1 MNLSLSPRDP
11 SRSGILSRR
20 ARRLIV
26 HGAAFSL
33 IVTLA
38 ACAKKEQ
45 KPAAKPPVPV
55 AIATVERKTV
65 PVQIKA
71 IGNVEPYATV
81 AVKAQVNGEV
91 LKVHF
96 TEGQDVKRGDLL
108 FAIDPRT
115 YQAAVKKAEANLS
128 RNLVQARNARQD
140 AERYAQLVKDGIVTS
155 EQYEQ
160 YRTRAEAF
168 AADVSAD
175 RAAVENAKVEL
186 SYCFIRSPLTGR
198 TGNLAA
204 HAGNIVKANENPP
217 LVTINQITPVYVT
230 FSIPE
235 KDLAEIKRRMAA
247 GKLAVEATIP
257 NDAGPAEQ
265 GIISFLDNT
274 VDVATGTIKLK
285 GTFGNRARRLWPGQ
299 FANVV
304 VTLAARPNAIVVPT
318 QAIQTG
324 QSGPYVFVVKAD
336 SSVEIRHVTPGIAY
350 EGVTII
356 EQGLAPGERVVTDGQ
371 MRLTPKAKVTEK
383 PGPGTRDQG
392 PAKLRQA
399 SGQPKGQQP

>member
-1 MNLSLSPRDP
+1 MTMLSATSGGRRPLIHFLRSPA
-11 SRSGILSRR
+11 GVKVLVL
-20 ARRLIV
+20 LIPLV
-26 HGAAFSL
+26 FG
-33 IVTLA
+33 

-45 KPAAKPPVPV
+45 KPKAKPPVPV
-55 AIATVERKTV
+55 ALATVERKTI

-81 AVKAQVNGEV
+81 AVKAQVSGEV

-96 TEGQDVKRGDLL
+96 SEGQDVKRGDRL
-108 FAIDPRT
+108 FSIDLRT
-115 YQAAVKKAEANLS
+115 YQAALRKAEANLS
-128 RNLVQARNARQD
+128 RNQVQARNARQD
-140 AERYAQLVKDGIVTS
+140 AERYAQLVKDGIVTQ

-168 AADVSAD
+168 AADVAAD

-186 SYCFIRSPLTGR
+186 SYCSIRSPLNGR
-198 TGNLAA
+198 TGNLAV

-235 KDLAEIKRRMAA
+235 KDLSEIKRRMAG

-257 NDAGPAEQ
+257 NDNGPAEQ

-274 VDVATGTIKLK
+274 VDMATGTIKLK
-285 GTFGNRARRLWPGQ
+285 GTFENRGRRLWPGQ

-304 VTLAARPNAIVVPT
+304 VTLSARPDAVVVPT
-318 QAIQTG
+318 QALQTG

-336 SSVEIRHVTPGIAY
+336 SSVEIRPVTPGIAH
-350 EGVTII
+350 EGFTIV
-356 EQGLAPGERVVTDGQ
+356 EQGLAPGETVVTDGQ
-371 MRLTPKAKVTEK
+371 MRLTPNAKVSA
-383 PGPGTRDQG
+383 RQ
-392 PAKLRQA
+392 PAGGGKA
-399 SGQPKGQQP
+399 APAPAPAAGKHP

>member
-1 MNLSLSPRDP
+1 MTMLSATSGGRRPLIHFLCSPA
-11 SRSGILSRR
+11 GVKVLVL
-20 ARRLIV
+20 LIPLV
-26 HGAAFSL
+26 FG
-33 IVTLA
+33 

-45 KPAAKPPVPV
+45 KPKAKPPVPV
-55 AIATVERKTV
+55 ALATVERKTI

-81 AVKAQVNGEV
+81 AVKAQVSGEV

-96 TEGQDVKRGDLL
+96 SEGQDAKRGDLL
-108 FAIDPRT
+108 FTIDPRT
-115 YQAAVKKAEANLS
+115 YQAALRKAEANLS
-128 RNLVQARNARQD
+128 RNRVQARNARQD
-140 AERYAQLVKDGIVTS
+140 AERYAQLVKDGIVTQ

-168 AADVSAD
+168 AADVAAD
-175 RAAVENAKVEL
+175 LAAVENAKVEL
-186 SYCFIRSPLTGR
+186 SYCSIRSR
-198 TGNLAA
+198 TGNLAV

-235 KDLAEIKRRMAA
+235 KDLSEIKRRMAG

-257 NDAGPAEQ
+257 NDNGPTEQ

-274 VDVATGTIKLK
+274 VDMATGTIKLK
-285 GTFGNRARRLWPGQ
+285 GTFENRGRRLWPGQ

-304 VTLAARPNAIVVPT
+304 VTLSARPDAVVVPT
-318 QAIQTG
+318 QALQTG

-336 SSVEIRHVTPGIAY
+336 SSVEIRPVTPGIAH
-350 EGVTII
+350 EGFTII
-356 EQGLAPGERVVTDGQ
+356 EQGLAPGETVVTDGQ
-371 MRLTPKAKVTEK
+371 MRLTPNAKVMEK
-383 PGPGTRDQG
+383 QRPGGGDQG
-392 PAKLRQA
+392 PAK
-399 SGQPKGQQP
+399 SGQATGQSPGSHP

>member
-1 MNLSLSPRDP
+1 M
-11 SRSGILSRR
+11 
-20 ARRLIV
+20 
-26 HGAAFSL
+26 
-33 IVTLA
+33 
-38 ACAKKEQ
+38 
-45 KPAAKPPVPV
+45 
-55 AIATVERKTV
+55 
-65 PVQIKA
+65 
-71 IGNVEPYATV
+71 
-81 AVKAQVNGEV
+81 
-91 LKVHF
+91 
-96 TEGQDVKRGDLL
+96 
-108 FAIDPRT
+108 
-115 YQAAVKKAEANLS
+115 
-128 RNLVQARNARQD
+128 
-140 AERYAQLVKDGIVTS
+140 
-155 EQYEQ
+155 
-160 YRTRAEAF
+160 
-168 AADVSAD
+168 
-175 RAAVENAKVEL
+175 
-186 SYCFIRSPLTGR
+186 TGR
-198 TGNLAA
+198 TGNLAV

-235 KDLAEIKRRMAA
+235 KDLAEVKRRMAA

-265 GIISFLDNT
+265 GMISFLDYT
-274 VDVATGTIKLK
+274 VDMATGTIKLK
-285 GTFGNRARRLWPGQ
+285 GTFENRARRLWPGQ

-336 SSVEIRHVTPGIAY
+336 SSVEIRQVTPGIAY

-371 MRLTPKAKVTEK
+371 MRLTPKARVTEK

-392 PAKLRQA
+392 PAKPRQA